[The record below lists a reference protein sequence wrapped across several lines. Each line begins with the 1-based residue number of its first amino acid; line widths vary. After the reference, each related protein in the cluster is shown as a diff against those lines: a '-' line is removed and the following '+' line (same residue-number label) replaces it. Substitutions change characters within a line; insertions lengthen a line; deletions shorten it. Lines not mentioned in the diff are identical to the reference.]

1 MRAVFMKMK
10 HLFEEITPAHVPK
23 TAVLPP
29 ASSSSSSTDDQEMG
43 SNSMPMNR
51 HILIKKSSFCSFLQS
66 MDLNPARMVLAEMVG
81 TFLLLF
87 CVCGIVAST
96 QILRGQV
103 GLMEYAS
110 VAGLAI
116 IVVIFSIGSISGAHV
131 NPAVTIA
138 LAIFGHFPWS
148 RVPLYIL
155 AQTVGSVS
163 ATYVGSSVYGVKTEL
178 MTTRPALGCSSAF
191 WVEFMATFML
201 MTLSTATK
209 PVYDCSWKTFLQIGP
224 LSGFLYGIAIG
235 LAVLI
240 TGPVSGGSLNPA
252 RSLGPA
258 IVSWDF
264 KDIWVY
270 ITAPTIGA
278 VAGALIFHL
287 LRIRPRPGSANSS
300 PDDGLLAHS
309 IAFSES

>member
-10 HLFEEITPAHVPK
+10 HLFEEITPAHVPD

-29 ASSSSSSTDDQEMG
+29 SSSSSTDDQEMG
-43 SNSMPMNR
+43 SNSTPMNR
-51 HILIKKSSFCSFLQS
+51 HVLIKKSSFCSFLQG

-87 CVCGIVAST
+87 CVCGIVAGT

-116 IVVIFSIGSISGAHV
+116 IVVIFSIGPISGAHV

-138 LAIFGHFPWS
+138 LATFGHFPWS
-148 RVPLYIL
+148 NVPLYIL

-163 ATYVGSSVYGVKTEL
+163 ATYVGSSVYGVETQL

-201 MTLSTATK
+201 M
-209 PVYDCSWKTFLQIGP
+209 FLAASISSQSRPIGP

-287 LRIRPRPGSANSS
+287 LRIRPRPCSA
-300 PDDGLLAHS
+300 DDGLLVHS
-309 IAFSES
+309 IHSLQ

>member
-10 HLFEEITPAHVPK
+10 HLLEEITSAHVPK

-29 ASSSSSSTDDQEMG
+29 ASSSSSSTDDQEMD
-43 SNSMPMNR
+43 SNSMPMKR
-51 HILIKKSSFCSFLQS
+51 HIFIKKSSFCSFLHG

-87 CVCGIVAST
+87 CVCGIVACT
-96 QILRGQV
+96 QILRGEV

-110 VAGLAI
+110 VAGLTI

-138 LAIFGHFPWS
+138 FATFGHFPWS
-148 RVPLYIL
+148 KVPLYIL

-178 MTTRPALGCSSAF
+178 MTTRPAIGCSSAF

-201 MTLSTATK
+201 M
-209 PVYDCSWKTFLQIGP
+209 FLAASLTSQSRSIGP

-278 VAGALIFHL
+278 VAGALMFHL
-287 LRIRPRPGSANSS
+287 LRIRPQACSANSS
-300 PDDGLLAHS
+300 PDDDLLVHS
-309 IAFSES
+309 IAFTES

>member
-1 MRAVFMKMK
+1 
-10 HLFEEITPAHVPK
+10 
-23 TAVLPP
+23 
-29 ASSSSSSTDDQEMG
+29 
-43 SNSMPMNR
+43 
-51 HILIKKSSFCSFLQS
+51 
-66 MDLNPARMVLAEMVG
+66 
-81 TFLLLF
+81 
-87 CVCGIVAST
+87 
-96 QILRGQV
+96 
-103 GLMEYAS
+103 MEYAS

-116 IVVIFSIGSISGAHV
+116 IVVIFSIGPISGAHV

-138 LAIFGHFPWS
+138 LATFGHFPWS

-163 ATYVGSSVYGVKTEL
+163 ATYVGSSVYGVETQL
-178 MTTRPALGCSSAF
+178 MTTRPSLGCSSAF

-201 MTLSTATK
+201 MFLAASISSQSR
-209 PVYDCSWKTFLQIGP
+209 PVR
-224 LSGFLYGIAIG
+224 
-235 LAVLI
+235 
-240 TGPVSGGSLNPA
+240 PVSGGSLNPA

-287 LRIRPRPGSANSS
+287 LRIRPRPCSA
-300 PDDGLLAHS
+300 DDGLLVHS
-309 IAFSES
+309 IHSLQ

>member
-10 HLFEEITPAHVPK
+10 HLLEEIPSAHAPK
-23 TAVLPP
+23 IAVLPP
-29 ASSSSSSTDDQEMG
+29 ASSCSSSTDDQEMG
-43 SNSMPMNR
+43 SNSMPLKRN
-51 HILIKKSSFCSFLQS
+51 IFIKKSSFCSFLQG

-87 CVCGIVAST
+87 CVCGIVAGT
-96 QILRGQV
+96 QILRGEV

-110 VAGLAI
+110 VAGLTI

-138 LAIFGHFPWS
+138 FATFGHFPWS
-148 RVPLYIL
+148 KVPFYIL

-178 MTTRPALGCSSAF
+178 MTTRPVTGCSSAF

-201 MTLSTATK
+201 M
-209 PVYDCSWKTFLQIGP
+209 FLAASLTSQSRSIGP

-240 TGPVSGGSLNPA
+240 TG
-252 RSLGPA
+252 SLGPA

-278 VAGALIFHL
+278 VAGALMFHL
-287 LRIRPRPGSANSS
+287 LRIRPQACSASSS
-300 PDDGLLAHS
+300 PDDDLLVHS
-309 IAFSES
+309 IAFTES

>member
-10 HLFEEITPAHVPK
+10 HLFEEITPAHVPD

-29 ASSSSSSTDDQEMG
+29 SSSSSTDDQEMG
-43 SNSMPMNR
+43 STSMPMNR
-51 HILIKKSSFCSFLQS
+51 HVLIKKSSFCSFLQG

-87 CVCGIVAST
+87 CVCGIVAGT

-138 LAIFGHFPWS
+138 LATFGHFPWS

-163 ATYVGSSVYGVKTEL
+163 ATYVGSSVYGVETEL

-201 MTLSTATK
+201 M
-209 PVYDCSWKTFLQIGP
+209 FLAASISNQSRPIGP

-287 LRIRPRPGSANSS
+287 LRIRPRPCSADSS
-300 PDDGLLAHS
+300 PDDGLLVHS
-309 IAFSES
+309 IAFSDQS

>member
-10 HLFEEITPAHVPK
+10 HLFEEITPAPVPD

-29 ASSSSSSTDDQEMG
+29 SSSSSTDDQEMG

-51 HILIKKSSFCSFLQS
+51 HVLIKKSSFCSFLQG
-66 MDLNPARMVLAEMVG
+66 MDLNPARMG
-81 TFLLLF
+81 
-87 CVCGIVAST
+87 T

-138 LAIFGHFPWS
+138 LATFGHFPWS

-163 ATYVGSSVYGVKTEL
+163 ATYVGSSVYGVETEL

-201 MTLSTATK
+201 M
-209 PVYDCSWKTFLQIGP
+209 FLAASISNQSRPIGP

-287 LRIRPRPGSANSS
+287 LRIRPRPCSADSS
-300 PDDGLLAHS
+300 PDDGLLVHS
-309 IAFSES
+309 IAFSDQS

>member
-10 HLFEEITPAHVPK
+10 HLLEEITSAHVPK

-29 ASSSSSSTDDQEMG
+29 ASSSSSSTDDQEMD
-43 SNSMPMNR
+43 SNSMPMKR
-51 HILIKKSSFCSFLQS
+51 HIFIKKSSFCSFLHG

-87 CVCGIVAST
+87 CVCGIVACT

-110 VAGLAI
+110 VAGLTI

-138 LAIFGHFPWS
+138 FATFGHFPWS
-148 RVPLYIL
+148 KVPLYIL

-178 MTTRPALGCSSAF
+178 MTTRPAIGCSSAF

-201 MTLSTATK
+201 MFLAASLTSQSRSACVRRIIESCKVIGPCNCFLGLQGYMGIHHCSNHWS
-209 PVYDCSWKTFLQIGP
+209 CSWCSHVSSFTDSTPGMQCQFL
-224 LSGFLYGIAIG
+224 S
-235 LAVLI
+235 
-240 TGPVSGGSLNPA
+240 
-252 RSLGPA
+252 
-258 IVSWDF
+258 
-264 KDIWVY
+264 
-270 ITAPTIGA
+270 
-278 VAGALIFHL
+278 
-287 LRIRPRPGSANSS
+287 
-300 PDDGLLAHS
+300 
-309 IAFSES
+309 